1 MHSHTCMHN
10 CIFSVQGAY
19 FQAAVRI
26 TIHVLSI
33 FPLCSLQA
41 SLYFLQEVL
50 AVIPFLMRNS
60 TKVKLSS
67 ALWENLT
74 RYVQCRC
81 VCFGAVYDTIIIFIQ
96 GIACNMESPAF
107 KYLHEATM
115 EELGE
120 SKPFSM
126 CGSLPLVGDM
136 QEAGFDVQV
145 RDLQH

>member
-1 MHSHTCMHN
+1 M
-10 CIFSVQGAY
+10 
-19 FQAAVRI
+19 
-26 TIHVLSI
+26 
-33 FPLCSLQA
+33 
-41 SLYFLQEVL
+41 
-50 AVIPFLMRNS
+50 
-60 TKVKLSS
+60 
-67 ALWENLT
+67 
-74 RYVQCRC
+74 QCRC
-81 VCFGAVYDTIIIFIQ
+81 VCFGAVYDTVIIFMQ

-145 RDLQH
+145 RDLQHYDYAQRI

>member
-1 MHSHTCMHN
+1 M
-10 CIFSVQGAY
+10 
-19 FQAAVRI
+19 
-26 TIHVLSI
+26 
-33 FPLCSLQA
+33 
-41 SLYFLQEVL
+41 
-50 AVIPFLMRNS
+50 
-60 TKVKLSS
+60 
-67 ALWENLT
+67 
-74 RYVQCRC
+74 QCNC
-81 VCFGAVYDTIIIFIQ
+81 VCFGAMYGTTMIFIQ

-145 RDLQH
+145 RDLHIELAQVPLGLSPDSSACAKLSPYLVCLHQQ